1 MSGTN
6 SIFDELMDFSATDE
20 SAKRAK
26 MKPSEKLLADIEGY
40 GFEMKQLGVV
50 LKTKGNQLIV
60 SCAGSGKTTS
70 IIFKII

>member
-6 SIFDELMDFSATDE
+6 SIFDELMDFSATEE

-50 LKTKGNQLIV
+50 LD
-60 SCAGSGKTTS
+60 
-70 IIFKII
+70 